1 MTAEPAAANL
11 AASPQDAAP
20 VPPRLAMRVGVNAR
34 LAADYAREIGADL
47 TKAPLSY
54 PALWL
59 TEPAVRAAVT
69 RICEAADAVP
79 VHEAQRFIYDTPLAI
94 GAVYDFVVTMR
105 REAKPP
111 RLVLE
116 ATFTTPE
123 GAPVGRCETVLRIVP
138 RAGLRKDDA

>member
-1 MTAEPAAANL
+1 MTAGPAAAPL
-11 AASPQDAAP
+11 AETPRDPAP
-20 VPPRLAMRVGVNAR
+20 IAMRVAVDAR
-34 LAADYAREIGADL
+34 RAADFAREIGADPHTVSL
-47 TKAPLSY
+47 AY

-69 RICEAADAVP
+69 RICEEADAVP
-79 VHEAQRFIYDTPLAI
+79 VHEAQRFAYDKPLAI
-94 GAVYDFVVTMR
+94 GAVYDLVVTLR

-116 ATFTTPE
+116 ASLTTPE

-138 RAGLRKDDA
+138 RAGLPKGGA